1 MDGYTL
7 IYFVVCAVPT
17 LLWVFRKIHIGGSV
31 FDLTWKIIAIRLC
44 IALLGSSITIYFLI
58 GVCMWKLAIE
68 GFFTAAI
75 LLIITFGLN
84 FLLFAETRKVVLQNS
99 TADNLP
105 YMEEKL
111 KKEKF
116 GLQLAAAM
124 WGVFIFIVTLGIL
137 LPR

>member
-84 FLLFAETRKVVLQNS
+84 FLLVSLDCARHEHGTENHPLCGWKINGY
-99 TADNLP
+99 TN
-105 YMEEKL
+105 
-111 KKEKF
+111 KKITIR
-116 GLQLAAAM
+116 
-124 WGVFIFIVTLGIL
+124 FI
-137 LPR
+137 

>member
-1 MDGYTL
+1 MDGYIL
-7 IYFVVCAVPT
+7 IYFVACAVST

-105 YMEEKL
+105 YM
-111 KKEKF
+111 
-116 GLQLAAAM
+116 
-124 WGVFIFIVTLGIL
+124 
-137 LPR
+137 

>member
-1 MDGYTL
+1 MDGYIL
-7 IYFVVCAVPT
+7 IYFVACAVPT

-75 LLIITFGLN
+75 LLIIILGLI
-84 FLLFAETRKVVLQNS
+84 FYYSRKQ
-99 TADNLP
+99 
-105 YMEEKL
+105 EKL
-111 KKEKF
+111 FYKTALLIICRIWKKS
-116 GLQLAAAM
+116 
-124 WGVFIFIVTLGIL
+124 
-137 LPR
+137 